1 MLLITET
8 RKTHFN
14 VGYLA
19 SIFPVYCRQKSEN
32 KNIKIFLLT
41 DTSLTEDKDAPMQ
54 SPVDIPPQPE

>member
-1 MLLITET
+1 MLFFTET

-14 VGYLA
+14 EGYLTL
-19 SIFPVYCRQKSEN
+19 SFQFTVH
-32 KNIKIFLLT
+32 KNIKILLLT